1 MIIATPVVF
10 EKLRFQNVFNSVHTN
25 IKRTASVF
33 PPIWRA
39 FSSVDVRPN
48 RWNKDAFSNCFLPIV
63 DGKLLRFQNVDGAL
77 HRNVHVVVAYLCIRW
92 TAPKLQFL
100 LFLLCFLQ
108 AWTAVQVFDEGYV
121 VNGCYQLPLYTGD
134 PPEVLSSCE
143 VYMGHW
149 PSSGWVKM
157 AVYGSRQSRER

>member
-10 EKLRFQNVFNSVHTN
+10 EKLRFQNVFSSVHTN

-63 DGKLLRFQNVDGAL
+63 DGKLLRFQSVDGAYKGMFMSSSHIFVSDGQHL
-77 HRNVHVVVAYLCIRW
+77 NCSFYCFCFVSCRLGPLFKSLMKAMLWTVVTSFRYTQGTPLRYYLLV
-92 TAPKLQFL
+92 K
-100 LFLLCFLQ
+100 
-108 AWTAVQVFDEGYV
+108 
-121 VNGCYQLPLYTGD
+121 YT
-134 PPEVLSSCE
+134 
-143 VYMGHW
+143 
-149 PSSGWVKM
+149 WVID
-157 AVYGSRQSRER
+157 